1 MADVPSGGLPRPLT
15 SFIGRERELAQA
27 RRLLAGS
34 YLVTLTGPG
43 GSGKTRLGIALAAEV
58 AGDYPDG
65 VFFVP
70 LAPVRDPDLVPST
83 IAQSLGLQDAR
94 DRPLMDHLVSQLR
107 DRKMLLVLDNF
118 EHLLAGA
125 PAVARL
131 LRETSALRI
140 LASSRSPLRVSGE
153 QECPVPPLAVPDPA
167 TTPTPGALAA
177 CESVRLFAERAAA
190 VAPDFALDEQNAPAI
205 AQIARRLDGLPLAI
219 ELAAARVKLLPPEA
233 ILARLEHSL
242 RLLTGGGRDLPDRQQ
257 TLRATIAWSHDLLTE
272 GAGRLL
278 ATCSV
283 FAGGAS
289 LEAIETVCDA
299 RVDIGLPVLDGLAEL
314 LDQSLMRQVRRPGP
328 VRYALLETIR
338 EFAAERLD
346 QMPEADRVRAAH
358 AAAFLALAEADGRLQ
373 PGLAKKGW
381 LERVEVEHNNIRAAI
396 GWYREH
402 APPDALRMAAAMTAF
417 WSLRGHHT
425 EGRQRLDELLAL
437 VTEPRLVRV
446 SALNGA
452 AWLAI
457 DQGDYVHGSGLLG
470 ESIGLGRA
478 LGDTVGEAIA
488 TVYLARCTMSS
499 LDTAAGA
506 PDVLRAVAL
515 VSPTGD
521 APATTLVMFYS
532 GIVALLSGQPE
543 AARDV
548 FGRCAA
554 MAAELGLTQLTG
566 RARQM
571 LGYSLL
577 DLGELAAA
585 RAALAEGVPVSM
597 EIGDR
602 WIVQIGL
609 GGFIGL
615 AVKTGRPRLA
625 LRLAGAADAFR
636 AANEFSMPAPMQEIV
651 DRWLGPARVK
661 AGQAAGRLAAEGRR
675 LGPEEAIRL
684 ALANEPDDAAPP
696 GLQGSRPTLTRRET
710 EVAELAARGLTNRDI
725 AAQLYLSVR
734 TVEAHVDH
742 ILTKLGFRTRT
753 QLAAWAHEQGL
764 LTEDT

>member
-1 MADVPSGGLPRPLT
+1 MPDVSSGGLPRPLT

-27 RRLLAGS
+27 RRLLAAS

-43 GSGKTRLGIALAAEV
+43 GSGKTRLCIALAAEV

-65 VFFVP
+65 VYFVP
-70 LAPVRDPDLVPST
+70 LAPVRDPGLVPST

-94 DRPLMDHLVSQLR
+94 DRPLMDHLVSQLNER
-107 DRKMLLVLDNF
+107 QVLLVLDNF

-140 LASSRSPLRVSGE
+140 LVSSRSSLRISGE
-153 QECPVPPLAVPDPA
+153 QECPVPPLALPDPGSS
-167 TTPTPGALAA
+167 PTPEALAG

-190 VAPDFALDEQNAPAI
+190 VLPDFALDERNASAI
-205 AQIARRLDGLPLAI
+205 AQIARRLDGLPLAL

-272 GAGRLL
+272 EARRLL

-283 FAGGAS
+283 FTGGAS

-299 RVDIGLPVLDGLAEL
+299 ADIGLPVLDGLAEL
-314 LDQSLMRQVRRPGP
+314 LDQNLMRQVRRPGP

-338 EFAAERLD
+338 EYAAERLD
-346 QMPEADRVRAAH
+346 QLPAADRVRAAH
-358 AAAFLALAEADGRLQ
+358 AAAFLALAEADGRVQ
-373 PGLAKKGW
+373 PGLARKDW
-381 LERVEVEHNNIRAAI
+381 LERVEIEHNNIRAAI
-396 GWYREH
+396 GWYRDH
-402 APPDALRMAAAMTAF
+402 APPAALRMVAAMTAF

-425 EGRQRLDELLAL
+425 EGRQRLHELLAL
-437 VTEPRLVRV
+437 VAEPSQARV

-452 AWLAI
+452 GWLAI
-457 DQGDYVHGSGLLG
+457 DQGDYSRAAALLT
-470 ESIGLGRA
+470 ESAELGHT

-488 TVYLARCTMSS
+488 TVYLGRCKMSS

-506 PDVLRAVAL
+506 PDVQRAVTL
-515 VSPTGD
+515 VSQTGD
-521 APATTLVMFYS
+521 GPATTLVMFYS
-532 GIVALLSGQPE
+532 GIVALLSGRPE
-543 AARDV
+543 AACDV

-571 LGYSLL
+571 LAYALL

-636 AANEFSMPAPMQEIV
+636 AANEFSMPAPMLQIV
-651 DRWLGPARVK
+651 DRWLGPARAR
-661 AGQAAGRLAAEGRR
+661 AGRAAGRLAAEGRR
-675 LGPEEAIRL
+675 LSPEEAIRL

-710 EVAELAARGLTNRDI
+710 EVAALAARGLTNRDI
-725 AAQLYLSVR
+725 AARLYLSVR

-753 QLAAWAHEQGL
+753 QLAAWAHEEGL
-764 LTEDT
+764 LAEDT

>member
-1 MADVPSGGLPRPLT
+1 MPDVSSGGLPRPLT

-43 GSGKTRLGIALAAEV
+43 GSGKTRLCIALAAEV

-65 VFFVP
+65 VYFVP
-70 LAPVRDPDLVPST
+70 LAPVRDPGLVPST

-94 DRPLMDHLVSQLR
+94 DRPLMDHLVSQLNER
-107 DRKMLLVLDNF
+107 QVLLVLDNF

-140 LASSRSPLRVSGE
+140 LVSSRSSLRISGE
-153 QECPVPPLAVPDPA
+153 QECPVPPLALPDPGSS
-167 TTPTPGALAA
+167 PTPEALAG

-190 VAPDFALDEQNAPAI
+190 VLPDFALDEQNAPAI
-205 AQIARRLDGLPLAI
+205 AQIARRLDGLPLAL

-272 GAGRLL
+272 EARRLL

-283 FAGGAS
+283 FTGGAS
-289 LEAIETVCDA
+289 LEAIEAVCDA
-299 RVDIGLPVLDGLAEL
+299 ADIGLPVLDGLAEL
-314 LDQSLMRQVRRPGP
+314 LDQNLMRQVRRPGP

-338 EFAAERLD
+338 EYAAERLD
-346 QMPEADRVRAAH
+346 QLPAADRVRAAH
-358 AAAFLALAEADGRLQ
+358 AAAFLALAEADGRVQ
-373 PGLAKKGW
+373 PGLARKDW
-381 LERVEVEHNNIRAAI
+381 LERVEIEHNNIRAAI
-396 GWYREH
+396 GWYRDH
-402 APPDALRMAAAMTAF
+402 APPAALRMAAAMTAF

-425 EGRQRLDELLAL
+425 EGRQRLHELLAL
-437 VTEPRLVRV
+437 VTEPSQARV

-452 AWLAI
+452 GWLAI
-457 DQGDYVHGSGLLG
+457 DQGDYSRAAALLT
-470 ESIGLGRA
+470 ESVELGHA

-488 TVYLARCTMSS
+488 TAYLGRCKMSS

-506 PDVLRAVAL
+506 PDVQRAVTL
-515 VSPTGD
+515 VSQTGD
-521 APATTLVMFYS
+521 GPATTLVMFYS
-532 GIVALLSGQPE
+532 GIVALLSGRPE
-543 AARDV
+543 AACDV

-571 LGYSLL
+571 LAYALL

-615 AVKTGRPRLA
+615 AIKTGRPRLA

-636 AANEFSMPAPMQEIV
+636 AANEFSMPAPMLQIV
-651 DRWLGPARVK
+651 DSWLGPARAR
-661 AGQAAGRLAAEGRR
+661 AGRAAGRLAAEGRR
-675 LGPEEAIRL
+675 LSPEEAIRL

-696 GLQGSRPTLTRRET
+696 GLQGPRPTLTRRET
-710 EVAELAARGLTNRDI
+710 EVAALAARGLTNRDI
-725 AAQLYLSVR
+725 AARLYLSVR

-753 QLAAWAHEQGL
+753 QLAAWAHEEGL
-764 LTEDT
+764 LAEDT